1 MGAHNR
7 AEVIGVTCEL
17 RSCNNYAYFQLPV
30 TAPST
35 WHDELDQ
42 LNELVTVGWAF
53 VLHSQLRAY
62 CPHHA
67 ERAEVC
73 TCKTHPSRKRLCPVH
88 SNEAAALVWTIPNIP
103 PREVEEFLALTK
115 GI

>member
-1 MGAHNR
+1 MGRIIR

-42 LNELVTVGWAF
+42 LGEFVADGWAF

-62 CPHHA
+62 CPVHV
-67 ERAEVC
+67 ERVDSC
-73 TCKTHPSRKRLCPVH
+73 TCKTHPSRQRLCTVH
-88 SNEAAALVWTIPNIP
+88 SAEASALVWTIPNIP